1 MIQHEDLLRDLQHW
15 ETLLVSSMMQR
26 PVKTIVNDDQVW
38 DLQQQN
44 LRSAV
49 SFGANG
55 LVGFGAVDQQAGR

>member
-49 SFGANG
+49 SIGTNG